1 MSRGPNRDLTTED
14 VYELLDERDRSKRPL
29 AASGWL
35 IDELGYSRPTV
46 TSRLEELVEDGR
58 VVQHNFKNTRL
69 WRLSKDAMMTPGDA
83 RGMCP
88 ECHGVLERD
97 PEYDPGFN
105 CQRCT
110 ARYGQMY
117 DGESPTAF
125 GTSIGRGLKMVR
137 WWSSLPEKVRG
148 FVATVTTVFMDVE
161 TPPNVDYRPE
171 NLTYPGNPLTNGS
184 ASGGSDT
191 DTPDT
196 DTDTDTTA

>member
-1 MSRGPNRDLTTED
+1 MERSVTKREVLET
-14 VYELLDERDRSKRPL
+14 VLDRDRREYPVMTVTEI
-29 AASGWL
+29 AERF
-35 IDELGYSRPTV
+35 DYSRQTV
-46 TSRLEELVEDGR
+46 RRRVKELHHDDLLRRNSAGKGNYYWPHEDIETG
-58 VVQHNFKNTRL
+58 L
-69 WRLSKDAMMTPGDA
+69 
-83 RGMCP
+83 CP

-117 DGESPTAF
+117 DGESHTAF
-125 GTSIGRGLKMVR
+125 GASIGRGLKMVR

-148 FVATVTTVFMDVE
+148 FVTTVTTVFMDVE

-171 NLTYPGNPLTNGS
+171 NLTYPGNPLTNGL